1 MTMLKK
7 LSVAALFAAMVS
19 VAVAA
24 TATIYFAVSV
34 PSPGQW
40 KFGSGLG
47 QVTHVRINNAV
58 PTTGTVTLAWVS
70 NDKTV
75 TNAAFLT
82 ATCTNGAHQGSHR
95 GYRPEFQKVSPIQF
109 HACQRSRRSRAVKS
123 ELCRWLDVR

>member
-82 ATCTNGAHQGSHR
+82 ATCTNGAYEADVTG
-95 GYRPEFQKVSPIQF
+95 GPWILAGDYIYRAGTVTSTNECTLILSGNQ
-109 HACQRSRRSRAVKS
+109 
-123 ELCRWLDVR
+123 